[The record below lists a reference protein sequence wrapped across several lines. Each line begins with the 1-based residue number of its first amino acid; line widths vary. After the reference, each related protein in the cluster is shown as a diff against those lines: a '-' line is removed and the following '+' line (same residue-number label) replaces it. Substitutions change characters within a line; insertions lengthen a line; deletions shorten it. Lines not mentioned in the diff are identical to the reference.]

1 MRTSFFY
8 LVVMI
13 MAVVNFFSVSAQS
26 RATYRDS
33 RKVVTTAEKSYQTNG
48 ESRRYLKID
57 GNTSWYG
64 KIIGGYDLTDNGV
77 LAGAAV
83 GIRLNAFRIEAEGTW
98 SQENPSAMGLVNY
111 DLIKGRIIPFL
122 TVGAGAG
129 KQSTGFQLIENE
141 ATGEIKGVNVLK
153 KFQFQATAGAGVSFR
168 VAPHWQ
174 LEASYRF
181 TFYPSEKSYKNDRP
195 ALVET
200 VGENAKRTIMSED
213 LHDFGHSIRIAL
225 RYHF

>member
-1 MRTSFFY
+1 M
-8 LVVMI
+8 VMV
-13 MAVVNFFSVSAQS
+13 VVNFAGAQS

-33 RKVVTTAEKSYQTNG
+33 RKITTTAERSYTTNG

-64 KIIGGYDLTDNGV
+64 KIIGGYDLTDKGA
-77 LAGAAV
+77 LGGAAV
-83 GIRLNAFRIEAEGTW
+83 GIRINALRVEAEGTW
-98 SQENPSAMGLVNY
+98 SQENPSAMGLVNV
-111 DLIKGRIIPFL
+111 DLIKGRVIPFL
-122 TVGAGAG
+122 TAGAGAG

-141 ATGEIKGVNVLK
+141 STGEIQGVNVLR

-174 LEASYRF
+174 LEAAYRF
-181 TFYPSEKSYKNDRP
+181 TFYPSERSYNNDRP
-195 ALVET
+195 SLVET

>member
-1 MRTSFFY
+1 MM
-8 LVVMI
+8 V
-13 MAVVNFFSVSAQS
+13 MAVVNFVSAQS

-33 RKVVTTAEKSYQTNG
+33 RKITTTAERSYQTNG

-64 KIIGGYDLTDNGV
+64 KIIGGYDLTDKGA
-77 LAGAAV
+77 LGGAAV
-83 GIRLNAFRIEAEGTW
+83 GIRINAVRIEAEGTW
-98 SQENPSAMGLVNY
+98 SQENPSAMGLVNV
-111 DLIKGRIIPFL
+111 DLIKGRVIPFL
-122 TVGAGAG
+122 TAGAGAG

-141 ATGEIKGVNVLK
+141 STGEIQGVNVLR

-200 VGENAKRTIMSED
+200 VGENAKRTIMSEE

>member
-1 MRTSFFY
+1 M
-8 LVVMI
+8 VVM
-13 MAVVNFFSVSAQS
+13 MVLVGNFSMNAQS
-26 RATYRDS
+26 RAVQRDS
-33 RKVVTTAEKSYQTNG
+33 RRITTTAERSYQSNG

-64 KIIGGYDLTDNGV
+64 KVIGGYDMTDKGA

-83 GIRLNAFRIEAEGTW
+83 GIRINALRVEAEGTW
-98 SQENPSAMGLVNY
+98 SDKAPAAMGLVNV

-122 TVGAGAG
+122 TAGAGAG
-129 KQSTGFQLIENE
+129 KQTTGFQLIENE
-141 ATGEIKGVNVLK
+141 ATGEISGVNVIR

-195 ALVET
+195 SLVET
-200 VGENAKRTIMSED
+200 VSENAKRTIMSEK
-213 LHDFGHSIRIAL
+213 LNDFGHSVRIAL